1 MFTPTPF
8 ICFFCHSNTRLKLAS
23 FRLCFSDYKI
33 FLRLTCG
40 GACASHVNPTV
51 LLMIWQHYHQTS
63 THSYVLFNFQLN
75 MSIVYRVVQ
84 FSFLHARF
92 VAIPFLDTGTK
103 FAYTIMKVVL
113 INHISKVK
121 VSPHVRPHFPTM
133 VTASLTRMH
142 EVQRLISTGLRDIH
156 NWIRDERII

>member
-1 MFTPTPF
+1 MPIAP
-8 ICFFCHSNTRLKLAS
+8 ICLHPPLTS
-23 FRLCFSDYKI
+23 FRLCFSDHKI
-33 FLRLTCG
+33 LLRLTCG

-75 MSIVYRVVQ
+75 MSIVYRFVQ
-84 FSFLHARF
+84 FSFLHSRF

-103 FAYTIMKVVL
+103 LAYTIMKVFL

-142 EVQRLISTGLRDIH
+142 D
-156 NWIRDERII
+156 

>member
-1 MFTPTPF
+1 MPIAP
-8 ICFFCHSNTRLKLAS
+8 ICSHPPLTS
-23 FRLCFSDYKI
+23 FRLRFSDHKI
-33 FLRLTCG
+33 LLRLTCG

-84 FSFLHARF
+84 FSFLNARF

-133 VTASLTRMH
+133 VTASLS
-142 EVQRLISTGLRDIH
+142 VIV
-156 NWIRDERII
+156 